1 MKPMYLRDVE
11 ANPNSAS
18 PFASQ
23 ILSLRD
29 KGIEVPQIISIFA
42 YKPELARLLGEFSE
56 AVMRGPSPLS
66 AGLRELIAAFTSDR
80 NHCVF

>member
-1 MKPMYLRDVE
+1 MYLRDVE
-11 ANPNSAS
+11 ANPSPAS
-18 PFASQ
+18 SFTSQ
-23 ILSLRD
+23 LLSLRSQ
-29 KGIEVPQIISIFA
+29 GVEVPQIINIFA

-56 AVMRGPSPLS
+56 EVMRGPSPLS